1 MIYVIQLNGV
11 LLDQSNLPNVTIP
24 IWNYDSVFKQKTSF
38 QKTEQGRKRW
48 NRYFGNWGDRGGPT
62 EEEAFN
68 AWFEM
73 ITQRYKKHTNKLKIS
88 QHPKYIIEKLKS
100 IEENQFGYNAFGLQ
114 ETVKLN
120 LIEYIKGKKDKV
132 INLQDI

>member
-1 MIYVIQLNGV
+1 MQEHGTDIL
-11 LLDQSNLPNVTIP
+11 VT
-24 IWNYDSVFKQKTSF
+24 
-38 QKTEQGRKRW
+38 G
-48 NRYFGNWGDRGGPT
+48 GDRGGPT

-73 ITQRYKKHTNKLKIS
+73 ITQRYKKHTKLKIS

>member
-1 MIYVIQLNGV
+1 
-11 LLDQSNLPNVTIP
+11 
-24 IWNYDSVFKQKTSF
+24 
-38 QKTEQGRKRW
+38 
-48 NRYFGNWGDRGGPT
+48 
-62 EEEAFN
+62 
-68 AWFEM
+68 M